1 MNRPTPPV
9 PWSPPLWL
17 TPDRIVLAAVVAFAA
32 AAALPA
38 VQGIPTARY
47 KIEVQPGAVA
57 VVALSTA
64 LLSLILVR
72 FALRATT
79 ARVASLRCV
88 WGGALAGAL
97 NAGLSLAGMGVI
109 RHGDMG
115 SALWE
120 LVGGSLFGSIFGGPL
135 GFVFGASYAVVV
147 VSAVRA
153 RLDPS
158 HDGPDRVLTTV
169 GVWLF
174 LGGACAE
181 LARQGVPVAVSPS
194 RLAVLGLGLA
204 ALGAARRYAR
214 RAWLAR
220 VAAGVEPAWQLD
232 VLRGEEQGAGLLPL
246 IRPDGRLQD
255 GVLLYRAPGHDR
267 YRSVAPST
275 PAALTT
281 LPEARSTG

>member
-1 MNRPTPPV
+1 MKHPTPPV
-9 PWSPPLWL
+9 PWSPPTWL

-38 VQGIPTARY
+38 VWGIPTARHG
-47 KIEVQPGAVA
+47 IEIRPGAVA

-64 LLSLILVR
+64 LLSSILVR
-72 FALRATT
+72 FAVRATT
-79 ARVASLRCV
+79 PRAAALRCV
-88 WGGALAGAL
+88 GGGALAGAL
-97 NAGLSLAGMGVI
+97 NAGLSFAGMGVLT
-109 RHGDMG
+109 HGDG
-115 SALWE
+115 SRAFGEFVL
-120 LVGGSLFGSIFGGPL
+120 GSLFGSIFGGPL

-181 LARQGVPVAVSPS
+181 LARQGAPVAVSPS

-204 ALGAARRYAR
+204 VLGAARRYAR

-220 VAAGVEPAWQLD
+220 VVAGAEPAWQLD

-246 IRPDGRLQD
+246 VRPGGRLQD
-255 GVLLYRAPGHDR
+255 GVLLYKAPGHDR

-281 LPEARSTG
+281 LPEARSAG